1 MPTINYY
8 GQDATASSGPQYL
21 RAEFDVSPPAH
32 IQIPTWAKRLR
43 LGLIGGGGGSGS
55 GARGL
60 ATANG
65 QGGSTGSGG
74 GRTIGE
80 YNLPDLMAYFG
91 LAANDFYYL
100 PQLGPAGTSGAS
112 VSTDNTDGNAG
123 TTGGTSYFRLRN
135 NANTISKVIAQAC
148 GGSNGQGG
156 RRAAGTTLGG
166 SLLGGPCTFPG
177 AAGVPGTNA
186 LGVTGLGANES
197 CGSGGSGAGFFG
209 TQALGFGDIGAVPTA
224 GTFAQA
230 ANSYTISGTGNL
242 TGNPDSLAFAWTTP
256 PSGDFDWICQPS
268 FTAAGIGASV
278 GIMVRDGLA
287 TNAAFFGVQLSGG
300 TASAINRST
309 TGAAASSFGSSPVQ
323 AGLFLRLSRVGTSYT
338 ASYGTAITGPWT
350 TLFGNSIAMTSP
362 RLGFFIASVLTN
374 TVASATIAN
383 LSLTANGGAAS
394 ATGLGSF
401 GLITGSVLP
410 GANAPT
416 VLPPGV
422 PGLGGGG
429 GQFRPGAAGLPGGNG
444 YRGGAGGGGAAS
456 QNGFLSGAGGIPGNG
471 YAFVELFSY

>member
-8 GQDATASSGPQYL
+8 GQSATANSGPQYS
-21 RAEFDVSPPAH
+21 RAEFDVSPALP

-43 LGLIGGGGGSGS
+43 LVLIGGGGGAGS
-55 GARGL
+55 GARGS

-112 VSTDNTDGNAG
+112 VTTDNTDGIGG

-148 GGSNGQGG
+148 GGSSGQGG

-177 AAGVPGTNA
+177 AAGVAGSNA

-209 TQALGFGDIGAVPTA
+209 TQSLGFSNIGTVPTA

-242 TGNPDSLAFAWTTP
+242 SGNPDSLAFAWTTP
-256 PSGDFDWICQPS
+256 PTGDFEWICQPT

-278 GIMVRDGLA
+278 GIMVRDGLS
-287 TNAAFFGVQLSGG
+287 TNAAFFGVQLSGSI
-300 TASAINRST
+300 ASGFSRSVA
-309 TGAAASSFGSSPVQ
+309 GGNFISGGSSPTQ
-323 AGLFLRLSRVGTSYT
+323 NGLFLRLSRVGNSYS
-338 ASYGTAITGPWT
+338 AYWGTAITGPWT
-350 TLFGNSIAMTSP
+350 VLFSNTIEMASP

-383 LSLTANGGAAS
+383 LSCTANGGAAS

-410 GANAPT
+410 GNNAPT
-416 VLPPGV
+416 ILPPGV

-456 QNGFLSGAGGIPGNG
+456 QNGFLSGAGGIPGSG

>member
-8 GQDATASSGPQYL
+8 GQGSASSSGPQYS
-21 RAEFDVSPPAH
+21 RAEFDVSPAAH
-32 IQIPTWAKRLR
+32 IQIPTWAQRMRLV
-43 LGLIGGGGGSGS
+43 LIGGGGGSGS

-65 QGGSTGSGG
+65 NGGSTGSGG

-80 YNLPDLMAYFG
+80 YNLPDLRAYFG

-100 PQLGPAGTSGAS
+100 PQLGSAGISGAA
-112 VSTDNTDGNAG
+112 VTTDNRDGNPG
-123 TTGGTSYFRLRN
+123 TTGGTSYLRLRN

-156 RRAAGTTLGG
+156 RRGAGTTLGG

-177 AAGVPGTNA
+177 AAGVPGTNT

-209 TQALGFGDIGAVPTA
+209 TQPLTFNNIGTVPTA
-224 GTFAQA
+224 GTFAQT
-230 ANSYTISGTGNL
+230 ANSYTISGTGNHR
-242 TGNPDSLAFAWTTP
+242 GNPDSLAFAWTTLP
-256 PSGDFDWICQPS
+256 AGDFAWICQPS
-268 FTAAGIGASV
+268 FTAGGIGATV

-287 TNAAFFGVQLSGG
+287 TNAAFFAVQLSGG
-300 TASAINRST
+300 VATAINRPT
-309 TGAAASSFGSSPVQ
+309 TGGLDSSAGASPVT
-323 AGLFLRLSRVGTSYT
+323 AGLFLRLSRVGTTFS
-338 ASYGTAITGPWT
+338 ASYGTSITGPWT
-350 TLFGNSIAMTSP
+350 TLFGASIAMTSP
-362 RLGFFIASVLTN
+362 RIGFFIASVLTN

-383 LSLTANGGAAS
+383 LSLTATGGAAS
-394 ATGLGSF
+394 ATGLGGF

-410 GANAPT
+410 GENAPT
-416 VLPPGV
+416 FLPPGV

-444 YRGGAGGGGAAS
+444 YRGGAAGGGAAA

-471 YAFVELFSY
+471 YACVELFSY